1 MTLFSNIKYYFHLC
15 CDKKRYLF
23 VTLLQIENTDSS
35 ADSGI
40 YLVDCSK
47 MFE

>member
-23 VTLLQIENTDSS
+23 VTLLQIENTDS
-35 ADSGI
+35 ADSRI
-40 YLVDCSK
+40 YSVDCSK